1 MAEVEQMGIEWDW
14 TIGVLDLAQCIV
26 TVFLALV
33 VAWVGWRFSN
43 VRAGRDLFLEE
54 AAQTRKTC
62 ADIRVGL
69 LGSTPGKLRPA
80 DFFSSLDELGR
91 NLDNCRKVLQG
102 SRKGR
107 RLAREINLQQSLL
120 CLRKTISLSELG
132 GSQVVTDGVARL
144 KEIEES
150 VIELTVRLNK

>member
-1 MAEVEQMGIEWDW
+1 M
-14 TIGVLDLAQCIV
+14 LDLAQCIV

-33 VAWVGWRFSN
+33 VAWVRWRFSN
-43 VRAGRDLFLEE
+43 VRVGRDLFLEE

-62 ADIRVGL
+62 AQIRDNL
-69 LGSTPGKLRPA
+69 LGSTPGEFKPG
-80 DFFSSLDELGR
+80 DFYRSLDELGR

-107 RLAREINLQQSLL
+107 RLAREINLQQSLM
-120 CLRKTISLSELG
+120 CLRMTISLSELG
-132 GSQVVTDGVARL
+132 GAQVVTDGVARL